1 MFQEW
6 RQQAHSS
13 RGSSALRVSAIC
25 DERPQKIEDADRES
39 ACRGT
44 SSLEREEGSAAE
56 PSSDGDSQQGL
67 SYAAF
72 RQGTEIPLPCSPG
85 ARRARGSPERRRA
98 GILGDISNIA
108 GRLKPFQSMKIG
120 ANQKDSME
128 TAAMVE
134 LVEENA
140 RLHLRGNE
148 VVIVCLI
155 TQSLQHLVRTH
166 ELLKRLFAV
175 QVAGKLRAAEEALL
189 MLLNLPQGALG

>member
-1 MFQEW
+1 
-6 RQQAHSS
+6 
-13 RGSSALRVSAIC
+13 
-25 DERPQKIEDADRES
+25 
-39 ACRGT
+39 
-44 SSLEREEGSAAE
+44 
-56 PSSDGDSQQGL
+56 
-67 SYAAF
+67 
-72 RQGTEIPLPCSPG
+72 
-85 ARRARGSPERRRA
+85 
-98 GILGDISNIA
+98 
-108 GRLKPFQSMKIG
+108 
-120 ANQKDSME
+120 ME

-148 VVIVCLI
+148 VVIACLI

>member
-1 MFQEW
+1 M
-6 RQQAHSS
+6 
-13 RGSSALRVSAIC
+13 SAIC
-25 DERPQKIEDADRES
+25 DERPQKIEDADHES
-39 ACRGT
+39 ACRGL
-44 SSLEREEGSAAE
+44 SSVERQKGSAAE
-56 PSSDGDSQQGL
+56 PSSDGDSKHGL
-67 SYAAF
+67 SF
-72 RQGTEIPLPCSPG
+72 SPV
-85 ARRARGSPERRRA
+85 ARRGRGSPERRRA

-108 GRLKPFQSMKIG
+108 GRLKPFQSMKTG

-140 RLHLRGNE
+140 RLRLRDDE
-148 VVIVCLI
+148 VMIACLI